1 MSVFDY
7 IEKYS
12 ILLAVLLPVLY
23 FITRDFYAAYR
34 SRKNFERHKQSL
46 IESEKR
52 IIELIKQ
59 SDQNKV
65 DLINNLSS
73 LKNKID
79 GSIADIDKQVNDEK
93 EKT

>member
-1 MSVFDY
+1 MSFFDY

-34 SRKNFERHKQSL
+34 SRKNFERHKQSI

-79 GSIADIDKQVNDEK
+79 GSIADIDKQVDDEK

>member
-1 MSVFDY
+1 MSFFDY

-12 ILLAVLLPVLY
+12 ILLAILLPVLY
-23 FITRDFYAAYR
+23 LFTRDFYAAYR
-34 SRKNFERHKQSL
+34 SRRNFKRHKQSL

-65 DLINNLSS
+65 DLIKNLSS